1 MKFENVG
8 GSKPKD
14 DEEVNMGRR
23 NAMLAGAGVALGA
36 TLATLGVGTG
46 DGERS
51 KQEILEEETNE
62 IKRSLETD
70 PVVVN
75 KAANILLD
83 VLNSGIEK
91 TIKLDYEHEQEYVN
105 VPRNIVARY
114 LDTSRDVRL
123 AEVKERVFVTS
134 EQRELTRQ
142 DLVEILSVTTK

>member
-1 MKFENVG
+1 MSFEKFGGNNKNNEPEN
-8 GSKPKD
+8 S
-14 DEEVNMGRR
+14 GRR
-23 NAMLAGAGVALGA
+23 NAIATGLGIVAGAG
-36 TLATLGVGTG
+36 LATIGVGS
-46 DGERS
+46 GE
-51 KQEILEEETNE
+51 KPKEEILGEETNE
-62 IKRSLETD
+62 IKKSPEAD

-114 LDTSRDVRL
+114 LDTSRDARL